1 MNATTTTQHA
11 VREFYDTLAAD
22 YDAMTGF
29 AQRFEAERPV
39 LRSLVEH
46 YAIKTALDAGC
57 GTGFHS
63 LVLAQLGVHVTA
75 VDISPEML
83 AALRRHSEELNLSV
97 HAVQAEFG
105 NIPDVLTTR
114 FDAVFCLG
122 NSLVHLLSE
131 SEVRQALRAFASV
144 LKPKA
149 LVVIQLLNYDRI
161 LSERTAILAT
171 REVEGTKFVRYYD
184 YGKERLRFNVAKIS
198 NHRDSTEQSVISVPL
213 RPLRKDELVQHLV
226 AVGCRDVHCFGSLSM
241 DAFDWLSSKDLVVI
255 ARTT

>member
-11 VREFYDTLAAD
+11 VREFYDTLATD

-29 AQRFEAERPV
+29 EQRFEAERPV

-46 YAIKTALDAGC
+46 YAITTALDAGC

-75 VDISPEML
+75 VDISSEML
-83 AALRRHSEELNLSV
+83 AALRRHSEELKVSV
-97 HAVQAEFG
+97 RAVQADFG

-122 NSLVHLLSE
+122 NSLVHFFSE
-131 SEVRQALRAFASV
+131 DEVRQALRAFASV

-213 RPLRKDELVQHLV
+213 RPLRKDELVQHLMD
-226 AVGCRDVHCFGSLSM
+226 VGFRDVHCFGSLSM
-241 DAFDWLSSKDLVVI
+241 NAFDWLSSKDLVVI